1 MIRVDVAKKKKTLPK
16 SAFKR
21 SMKLFGAAAQI
32 ASKEIGSKVKTSL
45 KNKLDEKAPEMVKL
59 RIAQAKILTENLGQL
74 KGAAMKVGQMLGTE
88 ASDFLPQEAL
98 DILSKLQS
106 DAPKVDFDVMYEQI
120 ISDIGEKK
128 FNKLKNFNE
137 DPIASASIGQVYEAE
152 LEDGTEVVLKVQYP
166 GVADSI
172 HSDIKMLKKVTE
184 PLLRVSGRKIELD
197 EIFEEIADTL
207 ALEAD
212 YVNEKKS
219 TIKYRQNISEHKQF
233 VVPEVV
239 EEFCGKKVLCLTK
252 VKGIPIS
259 KWIKSNPSK
268 KARLQIG
275 KSVLD
280 SFMLEFY
287 EFGFVQTDPNFGN
300 YFVQEKPLKLVLL
313 DFGSTKKY
321 TKKFIKNYKGLLETM
336 RSGDYD
342 EILESHYEAGML
354 DKRESEETKDKLI
367 EMLRVSVEPFSP
379 EVQPFNFAD
388 PGYSQRSRDSVVAFA
403 SALKFT
409 PPPRDLIFLHRKLGG
424 VFNLLKNI
432 DIELD
437 LTDYWPT

>member
-1 MIRVDVAKKKKTLPK
+1 MAKKKKTLPK

-21 SMKLFGAAAQI
+21 SMKLFGTAAQI

-128 FNKLKNFNE
+128 FKKLKNFNE
-137 DPIASASIGQVYEAE
+137 EPIASASIGQVYEAE

-172 HSDIKMLKKVTE
+172 HSDIKMLKKVVE
-184 PLLRVSGRKIELD
+184 PLLKVSGRRIDLD

-212 YVNEKKS
+212 YVNEKKA
-219 TIKYRQNISEHKQF
+219 TIKYGNNISGHDQF
-233 VVPEVV
+233 IVPEVV
-239 EEFCGKKVLCLTK
+239 EEFCGKRVLCTTK
-252 VKGIPIS
+252 VNGIPIS
-259 KWIKSNPSK
+259 KWLKKNPSK
-268 KARLQIG
+268 KARHQIG

-287 EFGFVQTDPNFGN
+287 EWRFVQTDPNFGN

-313 DFGSTKKY
+313 DFGSTKSY
-321 TKKFIKNYKGLLETM
+321 TKTFIKNYKKLLNAIK
-336 RSGDYD
+336 SGDYD
-342 EILESHYEAGML
+342 KIIDAHYDLGML
-354 DKRESEETKDKLI
+354 DERESDETKDKFI
-367 EMLRVSVEPFSP
+367 EMLKISVEPFDP
-379 EVQPFNFAD
+379 ENQPFNFAD
-388 PGYSQRSRDSVVAFA
+388 PDYSKRSRDSVGAFA
-403 SALKFT
+403 AALKYT
-409 PPPRDLIFLHRKLGG
+409 PPPRDLLFLHRKLGG
-424 VFNLLKNI
+424 VFNLMKNI
-432 DIELD
+432 DLKLD
-437 LTDYWPT
+437 LTDYWPE